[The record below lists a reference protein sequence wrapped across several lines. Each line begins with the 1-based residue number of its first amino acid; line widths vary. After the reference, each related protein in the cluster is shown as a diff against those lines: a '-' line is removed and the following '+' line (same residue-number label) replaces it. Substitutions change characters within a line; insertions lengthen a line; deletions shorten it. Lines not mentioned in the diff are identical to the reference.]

1 MRVLF
6 VAWRDLANELAGG
19 SEVLIDQLAA
29 GLARRGHDVALMCA
43 EPIGSPR
50 AYRVQPNGGTVSQYV
65 RAPLSYLRHF
75 RDRDLVID
83 VANGLSFYTPFWRRG
98 PALCFVNHIHTEQW
112 SQWFPA
118 PVAAMGRLL
127 EQRAMPAAY
136 RNRLFVAVSPSTA
149 QGLERLG
156 VEPDNIR
163 IIING
168 TDIPD
173 EIGVEADE
181 PLFVG
186 LGRLVPH
193 KRFELLVQA
202 WERVRPVVGGRL
214 VIAGDGPER
223 ERLADMAG
231 PGVEIV
237 GKISEA
243 EKQKLL
249 ASAWLMVHPASHEGW
264 GLVIMEAAAHG
275 TPALAFRVPGLRDS
289 VADGYS
295 GVLVDDPNELAEAW
309 IQLATDHAYRQRLS
323 EGARTRAGVISWDL
337 TVARF
342 EEICDEAIERH
353 RVGFSERKA
362 AWTPSTPP
370 VPELV
375 DEPVVELPP
384 ELVGVPLSTG
394 RPQRRLSVVLD
405 RPALSVVLPAY
416 NEAARLPI
424 SLPVLIDG
432 LAASD
437 VEIILVDDGSSD
449 ATLEVASR
457 LLRGVKGA
465 GVLSLGR
472 HAGKGGAVRAG
483 IARATGRSIAFM
495 DADLAT
501 DLSYLPALRAG
512 LESCHISIGSRS
524 APGALTSGVTPSS
537 DAAHRAFN
545 HLARTSTGMAIS
557 DFQCGFKAFRAP
569 VAKLLFHLLEE
580 EGYAF
585 DVEVLALAD
594 RIGYSITEVPVHW
607 RAVRGSH
614 VRIVLDSLAMTVQV
628 TRIGRRARGGHQ
640 LASLEAFSRSADMT
654 TDQLAQEVRKHLDI
668 EAPVVPWQRG
678 ALALL
683 PFVEPADTTELAHD
697 LEERLT
703 DVLVRPSMLDAGEI
717 FDPSSHRLR
726 SALAAS

>member
-6 VAWRDLANELAGG
+6 VAWRDLANDLAGG

-29 GLARRGHDVALMCA
+29 GMARRGHDVALMCA
-43 EPIGSPR
+43 EPIGEPR
-50 AYRVQPNGGTVSQYV
+50 AYRVQSNGGTVTQYL

-83 VANGLSFYTPFWRRG
+83 VANGLSFYTPLWRRG
-98 PALCFVNHIHTEQW
+98 PAMCFVNHIHTDQW

-118 PVAAMGRLL
+118 PVAAVGRTL
-127 EQRAMPAAY
+127 EQHAMPAAY

-168 TDIPD
+168 TDIPA
-173 EIGVEADE
+173 ETGVEAEE
-181 PLFVG
+181 PLFIG

-202 WERVRPVVGGRL
+202 WERVRPAVGGRL

-223 ERLADMAG
+223 ERLEAMAG
-231 PGVEIV
+231 PGVEIL
-237 GKISEA
+237 GKISES
-243 EKQKLL
+243 EKQHLL
-249 ASAWLMVHPASHEGW
+249 STAWLMVHPASHEGW

-275 TPALAFRVPGLRDS
+275 TPSLAFRVPGLRDS

-295 GVLVDDPNELAEAW
+295 GVLVDNPDELAEEW
-309 IQLATDHAYRQRLS
+309 IRLAIDHAYRQRLR
-323 EGARTRAGVISWDL
+323 EGARTRAGVITWDL

-342 EEICDEAIERH
+342 EEICEEAVERH
-353 RVGFSERKA
+353 RVGFGARKA
-362 AWTPSTPP
+362 AWTPANPALDEDAP
-370 VPELV
+370 VAA
-375 DEPVVELPP
+375 ELPP
-384 ELVGVPLSTG
+384 ELVGVPLDTG
-394 RPQRRLSVVLD
+394 RPQRRLSFVLD
-405 RPALSVVLPAY
+405 RPELSIVLPAF

-424 SLPVLIDG
+424 SLPVLVDT
-432 LAASD
+432 LAGTD
-437 VEIILVDDGSSD
+437 TEIILVDDGSSD
-449 ATLEVASR
+449 TTLQVASE

-501 DLSYLPALRAG
+501 DLNHLPALREA
-512 LESCHISIGSRS
+512 LEDSHIAIGSRS
-524 APGALTSGVTPSS
+524 APGAITSGVTPSS

-545 HLARTSTGMAIS
+545 HLARTSTGMDIS

-594 RIGYSITEVPVHW
+594 RIGYSIAEVPVHW

-614 VRIVLDSLAMTVQV
+614 VRIVVDSLVMSVQV

-640 LASLEAFSRSADMT
+640 LASLEVFSRSTEVTPDE
-654 TDQLAQEVRKHLDI
+654 LAEAVRTHLDV

-678 ALALL
+678 VLVLL
-683 PFVEPADTTELAHD
+683 PFVEPADTTELARD
-697 LEERLT
+697 LELRLT
-703 DVLVRPSMLDAGEI
+703 DALVRPSMLDAGEI
-717 FDPSSHRLR
+717 FDPSAHRLR